1 MGRVRLGLW
10 LLIVVLA
17 GLIATGFALRW
28 LVPSAADVPPPAWA
42 NEYDVTAQQ
51 PEAIKPGT
59 EAGDGPPAGWSHL
72 VIKGKPRVKPSE
84 VPKIPTNSFLR
95 GIIAEQTKWMFTV
108 FAADV
113 VEERQGAHT
122 RFKLR
127 AIGLGLGANMNGKDV
142 VLTVEAS
149 KQNGPKL
156 NPIQELTLNTAY
168 GVQKQSR
175 VVVHGPSFAL
185 VDTPVTFRCGT
196 KNRNVRFRYALLVD
210 APTGRLDVFCWRL
223 GAEGGECADLSRA
236 VLLKPNLIDEAEL
249 LADPTEFEDKG
260 LGLRGPTTLGFGV
273 DDLPPHRLE
282 VKLPPAVSGPAGQTK
297 FAPEEARALEDA
309 LRKLLPAA

>member
-1 MGRVRLGLW
+1 MLRLGLW
-10 LLIVVLA
+10 LAIVVLA
-17 GLIATGFALRW
+17 ALIATGLALRW
-28 LVPSAADVPPPAWA
+28 LVPSGEEVPPPAWA

-84 VPKIPTNSFLR
+84 VSKIPTNSFLR
-95 GIIAEQTKWMFTV
+95 GMIVERTKWMFTL

-113 VEERQGAHT
+113 VEERQGAHA
-122 RFKLR
+122 RFRLR
-127 AIGLGLGANMNGKDV
+127 AIGLGLGANVNGKDV

-149 KQNGPKL
+149 EQSGPRL
-156 NPIQELTLNTAY
+156 DPIQKLSLKTGYE
-168 GVQKQSR
+168 VQKQSR

-185 VDTPVTFRCGT
+185 VDTPVTFRCGD

-249 LADPTEFEDKG
+249 LADPAEFEDKG
-260 LGLRGPTTLGFGV
+260 FGLRGPTALGFGV

-282 VKLPPAVSGPAGQTK
+282 VKLPPEASAPAGKTK
-297 FAPEEARALEDA
+297 FAPDDARALEDA
-309 LRKLLPAA
+309 LRKLLPAG